1 MDTHRTTDIRSHVD
15 ATLLYLKDASERPVS
30 YTFEPPPGVPWR
42 SGHNIEVSVPVQDG
56 RALEGRT
63 SLDRE
68 GFAFVR
74 HPTTVSDFHDVDVIK
89 RVYFEESARLVRSI
103 MGASK
108 VITFDH
114 NLRHAAAP
122 GRDSSGISQPVR
134 RVHNDFTADSG
145 VRRARD
151 ELLARGEDAERLL
164 KHRFA
169 IVNVWR
175 PIRGPV
181 QNSPLAVCDA
191 STVDPQDFVVS
202 DLVYRDRVGH
212 TYAVAYNPRHRW
224 FYFPEMRVDE
234 ALLIKSFDSKADGS
248 TARFA
253 PHTAFDDPNSPP
265 DAAPRESIEVRTLAL
280 FAPIDA

>member
-1 MDTHRTTDIRSHVD
+1 MDTNLAADIRSHVD
-15 ATLLYLKDASERPVS
+15 ARLLYLKDSSERPVS

-42 SGHNIEVSVPVQDG
+42 SGRNIEVSVPVHDG
-56 RALEGRT
+56 RPLEGRL

-68 GFAFVR
+68 GFAFVH
-74 HPTTVSDFHDVDVIK
+74 HPSAVTDFRDAAKIK
-89 RVYFEESARLVRSI
+89 SAYFEESARLVRSI
-103 MGASK
+103 TGASK
-108 VITFDH
+108 VVSFDY

-122 GRDSSGISQPVR
+122 GRDSTGVSQPVR

-145 VRRARD
+145 PRRVRD
-151 ELLARGEDAERLL
+151 ELLAAGENADRLL

-169 IVNVWR
+169 IINVWR

-191 STVDPQDFVVS
+191 RTVDPQDLVVS

-212 TYAVAYNPRHRW
+212 TYAVAYSPGHRW

-234 ALLIKSFDSKADGS
+234 ALLIKSFDSEADGG

-253 PHTAFDDPNSPP
+253 PHTAFDDPGCPHG
-265 DAAPRESIEVRTLAL
+265 AAPRESIEVRTLAL
-280 FAPIDA
+280 FAPDA

>member
-1 MDTHRTTDIRSHVD
+1 MDTNPATDIRADVD
-15 ATLLYLKDASERPVS
+15 AKLLYLKDALERPVT
-30 YTFEPPPGVPWR
+30 YTFEPPPGIPWR
-42 SGHNIEVSVPVQDG
+42 SGNNIEVSVPVQDG
-56 RALEGRT
+56 RPLEGRT

-74 HPTTVSDFHDVDVIK
+74 HSTAVTDFHDTASVK
-89 RVYFEESARLVRSI
+89 GAYFEESARLVRAVT
-103 MGASK
+103 GASK

-114 NLRHAAAP
+114 NLRHAAAQ
-122 GRDSSGISQPVR
+122 GRDSKGISQPVR

-145 VRRARD
+145 LRRARD
-151 ELLARGEDAERLL
+151 ELLERGEDADRLL

-169 IVNVWR
+169 IINVWR

-181 QNSPLAVCDA
+181 QDSPLAVCDA
-191 STVDPQDFVVS
+191 STVGPQDLVVS

-212 TYAVAYNPRHRW
+212 TYSVAYNPQHRW

-234 ALLIKSFDSKADGS
+234 ALLIKSFDSKTDGG

-265 DAAPRESIEVRTLAL
+265 GAAPRESIEVRTLAL
-280 FAPIDA
+280 FAPLDA

>member
-1 MDTHRTTDIRSHVD
+1 MDTNLAADIRSHVD
-15 ATLLYLKDASERPVS
+15 ARLLYLEDSSERPVS

-42 SGHNIEVSVPVQDG
+42 SGRNIEVSVPVHDG
-56 RALEGRT
+56 RPLEGRL

-74 HPTTVSDFHDVDVIK
+74 HPSAVVDFHDAARIK
-89 RVYFEESARLVRSI
+89 SVYFDESARLVRAVT
-103 MGASK
+103 GASK
-108 VITFDH
+108 VLSFDY
-114 NLRHAAAP
+114 NLRNAAAP
-122 GRDSSGISQPVR
+122 GRDSKGISQPVR

-145 VRRARD
+145 PRRARD
-151 ELLARGEDAERLL
+151 ELLAAGEDAERLL

-169 IVNVWR
+169 IINVWR

-181 QNSPLAVCDA
+181 QDSPLAVCDA
-191 STVDPQDFVVS
+191 RTVAPQDLVVS

-212 TYAVAYNPRHRW
+212 TYAVAYSPKHRW

-234 ALLIKSFDSKADGS
+234 AILIKSFDSEADGG

-253 PHTAFDDPNSPP
+253 PHTAFDDPTSPP
-265 DAAPRESIEVRTLAL
+265 GAAPRESIEVRTLAL
-280 FAPIDA
+280 FAPAD

>member
-1 MDTHRTTDIRSHVD
+1 MDTNLAADIRRHVD
-15 ATLLYLKDASERPVS
+15 ARLLYLRDSSERPVS

-42 SGHNIEVSVPVQDG
+42 SGQNIEVSVPVHDG
-56 RALEGRT
+56 RPLEGRL

-68 GFAFVR
+68 GFAFVH
-74 HPTTVSDFHDVDVIK
+74 HPSAVTDFRDAAKIK
-89 RVYFEESARLVRSI
+89 SAYFEESARLVRSI
-103 MGASK
+103 TGASK
-108 VITFDH
+108 VVTFDY

-122 GRDSSGISQPVR
+122 GRDSTGVSQPVR
-134 RVHNDFTADSG
+134 RVHNDFTAESG
-145 VRRARD
+145 PRRARA
-151 ELLARGEDAERLL
+151 ELLAAGENADRLL

-169 IVNVWR
+169 IINVWR

-191 STVDPQDFVVS
+191 RTVDPQDLVVS

-212 TYAVAYNPRHRW
+212 TYAVAYSPRHRW

-234 ALLIKSFDSKADGS
+234 AILIKSLDSEAGGG

-253 PHTAFDDPNSPP
+253 PHTAFDDPTSPP
-265 DAAPRESIEVRTLAL
+265 GAAPRESIEVRTLAL
-280 FAPIDA
+280 FAPEA